1 VIVLEMVILVKPPN
15 ERCHMTKL
23 NVNIMTKRLA
33 EKLAKEVAFRNKKAE
48 GGIAV
53 RRGQI
58 KGKKGK

>member
-1 VIVLEMVILVKPPN
+1 MK
-15 ERCHMTKL
+15 KL
-23 NVNIMTKRLA
+23 NVKILTKRLA
-33 EKLAKEVAFRNKKAE
+33 DTFAKEVAVREQKSE

>member
-1 VIVLEMVILVKPPN
+1 
-15 ERCHMTKL
+15 MTKL
-23 NVNIMTKRLA
+23 NVKILTKQLA
-33 EKLAKEVAFRNKKAE
+33 DTIAKEVAVREKKAE